1 VTGLFSTNSSER
13 ASFPASLQLP
23 DGPDLFCQVEKKGV
37 DESRMMDSCTFVA
50 TIARVANDWLAV
62 GLNALLLGAIAAFAK
77 SDTRGVP
84 APNKA
89 FGPACLKWMI

>member
-1 VTGLFSTNSSER
+1 
-13 ASFPASLQLP
+13 
-23 DGPDLFCQVEKKGV
+23 
-37 DESRMMDSCTFVA
+37 MMDSCTFVA